1 MNSETVSQ
9 SSNSIVAFNK
19 TKNLFIVQTKEDV

>member
-1 MNSETVSQ
+1 MDSETVSQ
-9 SSNSIVAFNK
+9 SANSIGAFNK